1 MWSRCRSNLRFYKIF
16 QQIGDCHAAKEQQ
29 RRLATTSLYEM
40 YSREKRIKPIGI
52 LLPPHRIDRFNIMTE
67 RSDSPEAFIATSLI
81 KKLAGDFPAS
91 FFIICPLISDLPC
104 ASVSLWLFPLIFHC
118 YIQWYLPQ
126 GLSTGIRCHPPRRWK
141 QRRE

>member
-1 MWSRCRSNLRFYKIF
+1 MWSRGGLCRSNLRFYKIF
-16 QQIGDCHAAKEQQ
+16 QQIGDCNAAKEQQ
-29 RRLATTSLYEM
+29 RRLATTSIYEM
-40 YSREKRIKPIGI
+40 YGREKRIKPIGI

-67 RSDSPEAFIATSLI
+67 RSDIFN
-81 KKLAGDFPAS
+81 KKLAGEFPAS
-91 FFIICPLISDLPC
+91 FCFICPLISDLPC

-126 GLSTGIRCHPPRRWK
+126 GLSTGIRCHRPRRWK